1 MGWHRPA
8 GPAFPT
14 GPVVPCEGI
23 PTIAMPCCC
32 LMQWPC
38 TDEMFLMNACGVR
51 PERVAL
57 MNVPMPEPL
66 RHVAW
71 VAAFALLMLP
81 AMALVASLALRV
93 VLLLAGAAS

>member
-1 MGWHRPA
+1 
-8 GPAFPT
+8 
-14 GPVVPCEGI
+14 
-23 PTIAMPCCC
+23 
-32 LMQWPC
+32 MQWPC

-51 PERVAL
+51 PERVAVLDGAL